1 MGSSR
6 LHTLS
11 VLRNSAFAVTGT
23 ILIILA
29 AGVLFGILGNV
40 QLAAWSAAIGG
51 ALFAIV
57 FVVSALAG
65 RRGNLV
71 LWDEAVQADY
81 ARSQQ
86 WAYTLAIVLI
96 FPSIAFAIFNGLDP
110 LRGFVACAL
119 IVGAV
124 QLLLFSAF
132 DLIGR

>member
-1 MGSSR
+1 M
-6 LHTLS
+6 
-11 VLRNSAFAVTGT
+11 
-23 ILIILA
+23 LIGLA
-29 AGVLFGILGNV
+29 AAVLFGILGNAK
-40 QLAAWSAAIGG
+40 LAGWSAAVGG

-57 FVVSALAG
+57 FFVSVLAG

-86 WAYTLAIVLI
+86 WAYILAIALI
-96 FPSIAFAIFNGLDP
+96 FPSGAFAIFNGLDP
-110 LRGFVACAL
+110 LRGFVASGL

-124 QLLLFSAF
+124 QLLLFSLF